1 MSACLCSG
9 LCKASKNRTLSSDV
23 CPLLWLHS
31 KDFKKASW
39 SKLYLSTQK
48 NGNFTYVCRLS
59 SGSFSITSNF
69 TPPNTCVDFWLSA
82 LDFEKL
88 QTLRLQTHVC
98 PFPRLFVLG
107 KAQNPTVSATCLVA
121 FAQIS
126 KCSKSIF
133 RAWHVCPLLRIF
145 FLM

>member
-1 MSACLCSG
+1 MSVRFFGSIQKISRKLHGQNCIFL
-9 LCKASKNRTLSSDV
+9 LKKNENS
-23 CPLLWLHS
+23 
-31 KDFKKASW
+31 
-39 SKLYLSTQK
+39 
-48 NGNFTYVCRLS
+48 TYVCRLS

-69 TPPNTCVDFWLSA
+69 TPPNTCVDFWLFD

-126 KCSKSIF
+126 KFS
-133 RAWHVCPLLRIF
+133 
-145 FLM
+145 